1 MCRHLLMLFIFS
13 TLFIPVFAAEHPD
26 YIPEKWRSPFKL
38 YVSAQEAHD
47 MKQAKPDEVLLIDVR
62 TRPELKYIGVADS
75 MDASIPI
82 RTIDPKF
89 RWSDKSSTFRTLKN
103 QDFVTAVETLL
114 TERNTKKVDAII
126 LLMCQSGSRVPIA
139 AKALY
144 KAGGFTHVYTVWD
157 GFEGVKAKTGKDKGK
172 RVVNGWKNA
181 DLPWSYDLDKA
192 KMYLPAIKLN

>member
-1 MCRHLLMLFIFS
+1 MCRYLLMLLIFA
-13 TLFIPVFAAEHPD
+13 TAIIPAFAAEHPA

-75 MDASIPI
+75 MDANIPI
-82 RTIDPKF
+82 RMIDPEF

-103 QDFVTAVETLL
+103 RDFVTAVESLL
-114 TERNTKKVDAII
+114 AERGMKKADATI

-144 KAGGFTHVYTVWD
+144 KAGGFSDVYTVWD

-181 DLPWSYDLDKA
+181 GLPWSYELDKA
-192 KMYLPAIKLN
+192 KMYLPDAE